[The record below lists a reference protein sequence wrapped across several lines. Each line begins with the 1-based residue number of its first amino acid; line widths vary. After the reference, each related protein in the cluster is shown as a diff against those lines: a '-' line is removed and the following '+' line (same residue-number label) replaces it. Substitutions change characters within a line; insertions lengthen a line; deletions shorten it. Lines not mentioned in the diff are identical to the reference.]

1 MKCDILLHYSS
12 FSLVFSNYY
21 KKKKNKLIEIYKGFN
36 GTDEQKHLVIG
47 GEAALWGEW
56 VDESNVVS
64 RLWPRASAV
73 AERLWSS
80 VNTKSIEEAWPRLF
94 FNSFDT
100 CLLTIRIHSFK
111 TIKI

>member
-1 MKCDILLHYSS
+1 M
-12 FSLVFSNYY
+12 
-21 KKKKNKLIEIYKGFN
+21 EICKDFN
-36 GTDEQKHLVIG
+36 GTEAQKHLVVG

-80 VNTKSIEEAWPRLF
+80 AETKDIPLVLEKSSEKIGRDTIVGNCCRLPSIQF
-94 FNSFDT
+94 FFTS
-100 CLLTIRIHSFK
+100 LH
-111 TIKI
+111 